1 MARNRTIGSRTDAN
15 AGSPYLGCGSW
26 RFSVENRG
34 EYVMTKK
41 PDADAGTLQAI
52 LERLEKFRLPR
63 AQAIKARVDKG
74 ESLSD
79 NDIQFLKQAL
89 DDAQSVQGVVARHP
103 EVQALAK
110 QIVGLYDEITRKA
123 LENEKGK

>member
-1 MARNRTIGSRTDAN
+1 MARNRSIGSRADVNVGTT
-15 AGSPYLGCGSW
+15 YVGCVVV
-26 RFSVENRG
+26 RFSDEKNG
-34 EYVMTKK
+34 EPVMTKE

-63 AQAIKARVDKG
+63 ALAIKARVDKG
-74 ESLSD
+74 ETLSD
-79 NDIQFLKQAL
+79 NDIQFLKQAFG
-89 DDAQSVQGVVARHP
+89 DAQGAQGVAARHP
-103 EVQALAK
+103 EDQALAK